1 MMISPENYCEEYL
14 REKDAKQI
22 LSIIRG
28 LKNEMGHLK
37 NIMEH
42 PDYGTESKVC
52 PSESVRLSCTR
63 EYLERAKQAL
73 VEVGGTYNPS
83 RTELRTLDFISN
95 VNHISKFTFS
105 IGGFFGGYNT
115 YIADLS
121 GNELK
126 FESKQG
132 EASTPM
138 KVFNK
143 DGEPLTKESFLEGIR
158 KLHMGE
164 WKGSYSP
171 ERFGHM
177 VLDGT
182 QWEIEI
188 EYDNGHRKVRFDG
201 DNSYPYNFFDL
212 QALFGVEEDCENQLL
227 I

>member
-164 WKGSYSP
+164 WKRSYSP

>member
-164 WKGSYSP
+164 WKRSYSP

-201 DNSYPYNFFDL
+201 IILIHTISSICRLCLVSRKIVRTSY
-212 QALFGVEEDCENQLL
+212 
-227 I
+227 

>member
-63 EYLERAKQAL
+63 ENLERAKQAL

-164 WKGSYSP
+164 WKRSYSP

>member
-164 WKGSYSP
+164 WKRSYSP

-212 QALFGVEEDCENQLL
+212 QALFGVEEDCEN
-227 I
+227 

>member
-164 WKGSYSP
+164 WKRSYSP

-188 EYDNGHRKVRFDG
+188 EYENGHRKVRFDG
-201 DNSYPYNFFDL
+201 DNSYPYNFYDL

>member
-143 DGEPLTKESFLEGIR
+143 EGEPLTKESFLEGIR

-164 WKGSYSP
+164 WKRSYSP

-188 EYDNGHRKVRFDG
+188 EYENGHRKVRFDG
-201 DNSYPYNFFDL
+201 DNSYPYNFYDL
-212 QALFGVEEDCENQLL
+212 QALFGVEEDCEN
-227 I
+227 